1 MKERFNQTW
10 QFIEAVE
17 RAPTAASVERCLLN
31 LAGRLGF
38 TAIFGG
44 IVPFRRLP
52 PAEVSARIL
61 FQHFPVEWAD
71 RYNSKGYLF
80 RDPIVHRLRS
90 DRMPFGWKDAYTTCS
105 RRSDVTLIQ
114 GEASEFGL
122 RHGHVVPISMI
133 DGGLAAVSFGGRCI
147 DSNTEHLSVLNFAA
161 SYAVG
166 SYLHHAESRRQHHNG
181 KLTPR
186 ESDCLLWASE
196 GKTDWEISVILGI
209 SRPTVTKHLLSARQK
224 LNAVN
229 RAHLIGEAIR
239 QKIIR

>member
-1 MKERFNQTW
+1 
-10 QFIEAVE
+10 
-17 RAPTAASVERCLLN
+17 
-31 LAGRLGF
+31 
-38 TAIFGG
+38 
-44 IVPFRRLP
+44 
-52 PAEVSARIL
+52 
-61 FQHFPVEWAD
+61 
-71 RYNSKGYLF
+71 
-80 RDPIVHRLRS
+80 
-90 DRMPFGWKDAYTTCS
+90 
-105 RRSDVTLIQ
+105 
-114 GEASEFGL
+114 
-122 RHGHVVPISMI
+122 MI